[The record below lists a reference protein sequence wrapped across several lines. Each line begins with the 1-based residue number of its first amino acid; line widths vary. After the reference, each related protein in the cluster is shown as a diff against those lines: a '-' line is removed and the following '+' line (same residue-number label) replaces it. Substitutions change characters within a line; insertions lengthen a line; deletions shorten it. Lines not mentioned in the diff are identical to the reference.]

1 MSMYT
6 HTHTHRRLSTGRGRT
21 GADEETSHS
30 QRLLKETSTE
40 GQDIKKVV
48 ERGERYSVVPPSRKR
63 DLSVS
68 VCPLWSHA
76 TKKQPYQACISSR
89 LACFYIIN
97 RWLLSQKP
105 HHSHK
110 HTHTHTQVHT
120 HKHTHRRVTLELSVR
135 ESGPSAVPSSM
146 DNPRV
151 SKGF

>member
-21 GADEETSHS
+21 GADEKTSHS
-30 QRLLKETSTE
+30 QGLLKETE

-48 ERGERYSVVPPSRKR
+48 KRGERYSVVLPSRKR

-76 TKKQPYQACISSR
+76 TKKTALPSMHQQQVGM
-89 LACFYIIN
+89 
-97 RWLLSQKP
+97 LLHHKP
-105 HHSHK
+105 LVAFPKATSLTQ
-110 HTHTHTQVHT
+110 THTHTQVHT
-120 HKHTHRRVTLELSVR
+120 HKHTHRRETLELSVR
-135 ESGPSAVPSSM
+135 ESGPSAVPSSI